1 MIVRMSHDKLTG
13 NPADSEADDK
23 PISRRTL
30 LKLGAGMS
38 AALAAGSA
46 GVAGAF
52 ADDSTQIASR
62 PVAGRSIRLPRRPN
76 IIVIMT
82 DQERHHMH
90 WPQGWAEKNLPSL
103 QRLKRNGLYFN
114 RAYTAAC
121 QCSPSRAVMLT
132 SRFAP
137 INRVT
142 RTFLWPGLQ
151 HKDRQPN
158 IASVLK
164 DRTGYDVIWK
174 GKWHLSYASNALPG
188 NGGEDWT
195 ADDIAAMEKNWGWS
209 EWNPPDGGNAILGYQ
224 PTQFGDFNGNSTLG
238 GANPNNDGRY
248 ISGTDPADP
257 NQTPGV
263 AGSQSA
269 IEFLKKRAGNKDR
282 PFCLFVSLVNPHDIY
297 VYPLMWKGVG
307 YDQAAFASLGIDLPP
322 NYADDLSTKPSV
334 QKTSRDNFQKLS
346 PIDGEQAAREYVNF
360 YAYLHTVVD
369 KHISALLDTLEETGF
384 ADDTIIL
391 RFADHGEGGLSH
403 GMREKA
409 YTVYEEM
416 IHIPLIVHNRKLY
429 PEPAQT
435 DAFYDHLDLLPTIL
449 ELAGVPNA
457 NSYALGKSIVPVMTN
472 PSLGIRQ
479 HTAFSFDDVFL
490 MPANTPAGHIRAI
503 REGDWTYA
511 VYFGMEGGPVEYELY
526 NIKSDPLQLKNLLY
540 GTPTSDVRSEW
551 KRLHNMLTA
560 RFVEAG
566 NLPDSFSWPID
577 PTLKQG

>member
-1 MIVRMSHDKLTG
+1 VSNAKDGT
-13 NPADSEADDK
+13 
-23 PISRRTL
+23 ISRRNL
-30 LKLGAGMS
+30 LKLGAGLAIS
-38 AALAAGSA
+38 AASTGAATA
-46 GVAGAF
+46 L
-52 ADDSTQIASR
+52 ADDTPKATWSSTAAR
-62 PVAGRSIRLPRRPN
+62 GARLPKRPN

-103 QRLKRNGLYFN
+103 KRLKRNGLYFN

-158 IASVLK
+158 IASLLR
-164 DRTGYDVIWK
+164 DEAGYDVIWK
-174 GKWHLSYASNALPG
+174 GKWHLSYASNAVPG

-195 ADDIAAMEKNWGWS
+195 PDDIIAMEKKWGWA
-209 EWNPPDGGNAILGYQ
+209 EWNPPDAGNAILGYQ

-238 GANPNNDGRY
+238 GANPDNDGRY
-248 ISGTDPADP
+248 ISGMNRADP
-257 NQTPGV
+257 NQTPEV

-269 IEFLKKRAGNKDR
+269 IEFLKKRAGKR
-282 PFCLFVSLVNPHDIY
+282 AKPFCLFVSLVNPHDVY
-297 VYPLMWKGVG
+297 VYPLIWRGVG
-307 YDQAAFASLGIDLPP
+307 YDHTAFANLGIELPP

-334 QKTSRDNFQKLS
+334 QKRSRDNFQKLS
-346 PIDGEQAAREYVNF
+346 PIENEQAAREYVNF

-369 KHISALLDTLEETGF
+369 QHISALLDTLEESGL
-384 ADDTIIL
+384 AADTIIL

-416 IHIPLIVHNRKLY
+416 IHIPLIVHNRRLY
-429 PEPAQT
+429 PEPSQT

-457 NSYALGKSIVPVMTN
+457 NSYALGKSIAPVMTN
-472 PSLGIRQ
+472 PSLQIRQ

-490 MPANTPAGHIRAI
+490 MPADVPAGHIRAI

-526 NIKSDPLQLKNLLY
+526 NIKSDPLQLTNLLHS
-540 GTPTSDVRSEW
+540 TPTPDLRSEW
-551 KRLHNMLTA
+551 KRLHNVMTA
-560 RFVEAG
+560 RFVDAG

-577 PTLKQG
+577 PTLKHG